1 MVDSFDTLMREN
13 REEEIRIRR
22 VQQEVREGKRSP
34 NVCDKCGR
42 AVPENNDVR
51 YFDHH
56 LDQASMS
63 ILFGIP
69 RHLLPLVE
77 DGVVVCEGSPSRAQY
92 LEGQPRDPRVSYT
105 YKPELEARY
114 REVYAEMQKTSQ
126 KE

>member
-1 MVDSFDTLMREN
+1 MVDSFDTLMKEHTQ
-13 REEEIRIRR
+13 EETRIRR
-22 VQQEVREGKRSP
+22 VEREVREGKRNP

-42 AVPENNDVR
+42 AVPENNDAR
-51 YFDHH
+51 YFDHY
-56 LDQASMS
+56 LMGGGID

-92 LEGQPRDPRVSYT
+92 LEGQPRDPRVSYR

-126 KE
+126 E